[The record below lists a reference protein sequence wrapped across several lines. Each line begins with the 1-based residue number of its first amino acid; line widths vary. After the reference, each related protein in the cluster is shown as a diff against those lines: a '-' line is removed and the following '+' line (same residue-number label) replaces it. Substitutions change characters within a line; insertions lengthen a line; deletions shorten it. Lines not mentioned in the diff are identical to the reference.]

1 MWRWLWD
8 GTGRMGRRVS
18 EGAGAEAL
26 VWPEYWVM
34 GAEEE
39 GGFYFGRKRGVCE
52 ESEEAKERV
61 RLVSY
66 TK

>member
-1 MWRWLWD
+1 MWPD
-8 GTGRMGRRVS
+8 
-18 EGAGAEAL
+18 
-26 VWPEYWVM
+26 YWVM